1 MRRDGHVLNNMNL
14 SSSSDAMRSI
24 VSWCRIVASNEEE
37 LSTNWHKHVIHE
49 LHYVYEGELQFWFD
63 GNIISCCAG
72 SYIFIPSGIMHSIK
86 DSSPNTKKLVL
97 GFYVVS
103 DMDVINYTFNDT
115 RIPVSREETPT
126 FHEHAQAFM
135 NKFMSKDLI
144 TSVSI
149 ACIIHTLLLE
159 AVDSLSE
166 NSGIRAVQLRESE
179 DCHRI
184 DRILSFIN
192 ENAFN
197 NITVSDVANVLNLS
211 VRQTTRICNQLFG
224 CSVNQLIIQN
234 RLKQICKLLADQKYS
249 IAEISEM
256 AGFATPYSFSRHFSH
271 YTGVTP
277 SSYRKNYEVH
287 SGKTK

>member
-1 MRRDGHVLNNMNL
+1 M
-14 SSSSDAMRSI
+14 
-24 VSWCRIVASNEEE
+24 
-37 LSTNWHKHVIHE
+37 
-49 LHYVYEGELQFWFD
+49 
-63 GNIISCCAG
+63 
-72 SYIFIPSGIMHSIK
+72 
-86 DSSPNTKKLVL
+86 
-97 GFYVVS
+97 
-103 DMDVINYTFNDT
+103 
-115 RIPVSREETPT
+115 
-126 FHEHAQAFM
+126 
-135 NKFMSKDLI
+135 
-144 TSVSI
+144 
-149 ACIIHTLLLE
+149 LE

-166 NSGIRAVQLRESE
+166 DSEIKAVQLRESE

-287 SGKTK
+287 SGKT